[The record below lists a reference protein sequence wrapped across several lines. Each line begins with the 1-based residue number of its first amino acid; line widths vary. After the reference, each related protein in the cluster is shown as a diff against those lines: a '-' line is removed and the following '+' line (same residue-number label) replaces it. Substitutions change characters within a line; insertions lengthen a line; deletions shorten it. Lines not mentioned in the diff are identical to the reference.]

1 MVVRDSATTT
11 TFHSSHGDTLVPP
24 ETNLVDRLRFWS
36 QAQPHAPAFCLDDG
50 ERELERLSYQEL
62 DLRAQAI
69 AVQLQRR
76 QLAGQTV
83 LLAFPPGLEFVAALY
98 GCFYANVVAV
108 PIYPPRPG
116 RIDQRLESIAQ
127 DCAAECVLTVSSLAN
142 DWENRCQSLDRLR
155 GVRPLATERW
165 RESCSLPE
173 LPGPWA
179 DDQTAV
185 IQYTSGSTGD
195 PRGVMLSHQNLMHN
209 SRLIAGTFDVGA
221 TGVGLSWCPTY
232 HDMGLVGGVLKPA
245 YVGRPSVLMPPLAF
259 LQKPVRW
266 LRAIDRHGVTVSG
279 GPNFAYDL
287 CVERIQPEQCAGLDL
302 SRWEIAYN
310 GAEPIRAETLESFA
324 RKFAP
329 YGFQS
334 ENFLSCYGLAESTLL
349 VTGGNKSEAP
359 QVGCFDRRELSAQR
373 AKRLDACQPDA
384 IKVTGSG
391 IASRGVHL
399 QIVEPTER
407 MPLPDG
413 QVGEIWVRSASV
425 GQGYWKKP
433 EETETTFRARIPSD
447 VSTTYLRTGDL
458 GFLLDGELYVT
469 GRMKDL
475 IILRGMNRYPHDV
488 ERTVISTVREA
499 VVGGVVAF
507 GCEFD
512 GVEQLVLVCELARTH
527 AHQTQAVIRKI
538 RKQIMRCHE
547 LVPEE
552 ILLVRRGAIPKTS
565 SGKLQRL
572 KCRQAYLDK
581 HLPIISHW
589 RRNRTRQ
596 IGQLHPV
603 GHAAVDGANK
613 RRVDRDSL
621 KSGGIDPFISQAV
634 RRVLVDVARDP
645 VDVLD
650 ENTTFDDLGLDSLE
664 RVDVVARLEREL
676 RVKLPAQQ
684 FVGVETVGEIL
695 LAVQGMRRDL
705 SLSHG
710 LQSGSDTTESPG
722 SPWESLPEVVQ
733 LKSSFRQLKE
743 DDLPNPYFA
752 VSEGTASS
760 QRVVDGREVID
771 FSNYNYL
778 AMSGDPAVNAAAK
791 AAIDQYGTSASAS
804 RIVAGE
810 LPVHG
815 QLEDKLAGF
824 LGTEASLVFVSGHAT
839 NETTIGHLFDQRDL
853 ILHDELAHN
862 SVLQGIQLSGA
873 QRRWFAH
880 NDWQGA
886 ERILRNTRG
895 EFRRVL
901 VVIEG
906 VYSMDGDIPD
916 LPRFV
921 ELKER
926 HRALL
931 MVDEA
936 HSLGTMGATGRGL
949 AEHFGIAPKSVDIWM
964 GTLSKALGS
973 CGGYIAGRRELVEY
987 LKYTAPGFVFSVGMA
1002 PPAAAAALAA
1012 LEVLGSQPERVRLCQ
1027 ANASFFLRKARE
1039 RDFDTGSSEK
1049 TPVIPV
1055 ILGSSRR
1062 CLLVAHQMFQR
1073 GVNVR
1078 PILFPAV
1085 AESAARLRFFVT
1097 ANHDVR
1103 QLEKTIDVLSEV
1115 LPRGERVENRP

>member
-11 TFHSSHGDTLVPP
+11 TVHSSHGDTLVPP

-36 QAQPHAPAFCLDDG
+36 RVQPHATAFCLDDG

-69 AVQLQRR
+69 AVQLQRG
-76 QLAGQTV
+76 QLAGQAV

-108 PIYPPRPG
+108 PVYPPRPG

-142 DWENRCQSLDRLR
+142 DWENRCQLLDRLR

-165 RESCSLPE
+165 RESGSLPE
-173 LPGPWA
+173 LPGPRA
-179 DDQTAV
+179 DDQTAI

-195 PRGVMLSHQNLMHN
+195 PRGVMLSHRNLMHN
-209 SRLIAGTFDVGA
+209 SWLIARTFDVGV

-245 YVGRPSVLMPPLAF
+245 YIGRPSILMPPLAF
-259 LQKPVRW
+259 LQKPIRW

-287 CVERIQPEQCAGLDL
+287 CVEKIEPEQCAGLDL

-324 RKFAP
+324 EKFAP
-329 YGFQS
+329 YGFQA

-349 VTGGNKSEAP
+349 VTGGNKSESP
-359 QVGCFDRRELSAQR
+359 RVGYFDRRELSAQR
-373 AKRLDACQPDA
+373 AKRSDARQPDA

-391 IASRGVHL
+391 IARTGIQV

-407 MPLPDG
+407 IPLPEG
-413 QVGEIWVRSASV
+413 QVGEIWVRSTSV
-425 GQGYWKKP
+425 GQGYWRKL
-433 EETETTFRARIPSD
+433 EETEATFRARIPSD
-447 VSTTYLRTGDL
+447 ASTTYLRTGDL

-469 GRMKDL
+469 GRMKEL
-475 IILRGMNRYPHDV
+475 IILRGMNRYPDDI
-488 ERTVISTVREA
+488 ERTVTSEVCGTLVR
-499 VVGGVVAF
+499 GVVAF

-527 AHQTQAVIRKI
+527 VDQTQAVIQEI

-547 LVPEE
+547 LIPEE
-552 ILLVRRGAIPKTS
+552 ILLVRRGSIPKTS

-572 KCRQAYLDK
+572 KCRQAYLDEN
-581 HLPIISHW
+581 LPITSRW
-589 RRNRTRQ
+589 KRNRTRQ
-596 IGQLHPV
+596 V
-603 GHAAVDGANK
+603 GLVHQAGHGAVEAANQC
-613 RRVDRDSL
+613 RIDRDDL
-621 KSGGIDPFISQAV
+621 EFRGMDPVVLQALC
-634 RRVLVDVARDP
+634 RVLVDLARDP

-650 ENTTFDDLGLDSLE
+650 WNTKFEDLGLDSLE
-664 RVDVVARLEREL
+664 RVGVLAGLEREL
-676 RVKLPAQQ
+676 RVKLPAQY
-684 FVGVETVGEIL
+684 FAGLETVGEIL
-695 LAVQGMRRDL
+695 LAVQGMRGDL
-705 SLSHG
+705 ALPHG
-710 LQSGSDTTESPG
+710 LWSGSETTEDSV
-722 SPWESLPEVVQ
+722 SNWESFTEFVQ

-743 DDLPNPYFA
+743 DDLPNPYFC
-752 VSEGTASS
+752 VSEGIASS
-760 QRVVDGREVID
+760 RRVVDGREVID

-810 LPVHG
+810 LPVHR
-815 QLEDKLAGF
+815 QLEDKLAEF

-853 ILHDELAHN
+853 ILHDELVHN
-862 SVLQGIQLSGA
+862 SVLQGAQLSGA
-873 QRRWFAH
+873 QRRCFAH
-880 NDWQGA
+880 NDWQAA
-886 ERILRNTRG
+886 ERVLRDMRN
-895 EFRRVL
+895 EVRRVL

-906 VYSMDGDIPD
+906 VYSMDGDVPD
-916 LPRFV
+916 LPRFI

-926 HRALL
+926 HQALL

-949 AEHFGIAPKSVDIWM
+949 AEHFGIAPKSVDLWM

-973 CGGYIAGRRELVEY
+973 CGGYIAGSRGLVEY

-1002 PPAAAAALAA
+1002 PPAAAAALTA
-1012 LEVLGSQPERVRLCQ
+1012 LEVLESQPERVRRCQ
-1027 ANASFFLRKARE
+1027 ANASFFLRTARE
-1039 RDFDTGSSEK
+1039 RNFDTGSSEK
-1049 TPVIPV
+1049 TPVIPI
-1055 ILGSSRR
+1055 ILGNSRR
-1062 CLLVAHQMFQR
+1062 CLLIAHQMFR
-1073 GVNVR
+1073 CGVNVR

-1097 ANHDVR
+1097 ASHDVQ
-1103 QLEKTIDVLSEV
+1103 QLEKTIEVLSEA
-1115 LPRGERVENRP
+1115 LSRGEQVEDQS